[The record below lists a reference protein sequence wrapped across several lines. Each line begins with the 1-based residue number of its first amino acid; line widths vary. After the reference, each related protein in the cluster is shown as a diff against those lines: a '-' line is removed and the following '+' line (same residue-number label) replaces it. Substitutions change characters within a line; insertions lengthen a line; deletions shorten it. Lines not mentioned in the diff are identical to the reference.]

1 MRSLLV
7 CCLITIAFGLSA
19 KTTMTYDFD
28 DTVKARQFQTLL
40 KDLRC
45 LVCQNQNLYDSNAAL
60 AVDLKNKI
68 YESVQSGQTDKE
80 IKAYL
85 VKRYGDFI
93 LFKPPLKESTML
105 LWFFPFVM
113 LLGGILMLIPF
124 IRRRRHHA

>member
-1 MRSLLV
+1 MRNLLV
-7 CCLITIAFGLSA
+7 CCLIVIAFGLSA

-28 DTVKARQFQTLL
+28 DKVKARQFQTLL

-113 LLGGILMLIPF
+113 LLGGISMLIPF